1 MKKTKI
7 LSVKEFRGIGK
18 HLAPEMRLFEV
29 YSENIAVVIGT
40 PLYESKGMP
49 VTDKIEN
56 AIIALPANIDEKV
69 VNTDTISDAITQYVD
84 SLHVEG
90 DVGFS
95 VGNFFAGD
103 YISDE
108 SIWNRD
114 SLCVSLYGAISD
126 GVTTLEIATQIANTL
141 ELPKILVIRETS
153 IIELSKAYST
163 ITYTSTNHIRRL
175 YEYGEDL
182 PIQNISYS
190 DNC

>member
-90 DVGFS
+90 DAGFS

-126 GVTTLEIATQIANTL
+126 GVTMLEIATQIANTL

-175 YEYGEDL
+175 YEYEDE
-182 PIQNISYS
+182 IVKR
-190 DNC
+190 

>member
-1 MKKTKI
+1 MKKFKI
-7 LSVKEFRGIGK
+7 LNVKELYKASKHPIHDK
-18 HLAPEMRLFEV
+18 HLFEIC
-29 YSENIAVVIGT
+29 NKKIAVVIGT

-84 SLHVEG
+84 SLHIEG

-126 GVTTLEIATQIANTL
+126 GVTMLEIATQIANTL

-153 IIELSKAYST
+153 IIELSRDYST

-175 YEYGEDL
+175 YEYEDEVVKR
-182 PIQNISYS
+182 
-190 DNC
+190 